1 MTKIELAYM
10 AKLGHLGAEDL
21 IWCAGMPDWVEAGRV
36 AGLLPPPKPAQAVP
50 AQRPFVNAA
59 AHAGMGVSLT
69 SLYQH
74 YCAVKSGSSLA
85 PSSPKPVRETPQPPS
100 DARPSSETFLALI
113 AEALDGINARRDDTS
128 DTAS

>member
-1 MTKIELAYM
+1 MSQIELAYM

-36 AGLLPPPKPAQAVP
+36 AGLLPPPKPAQAMP
-50 AQRPFVNAA
+50 AQRPIANAA
-59 AHAGMGVSLT
+59 AHGGMGVSLT

-74 YCAVKSGSSLA
+74 YCAVKSGSALA
-85 PSSPKPVRETPQPPS
+85 ASSPNPLRVTPPPPS
-100 DARPSSETFLALI
+100 EARPSGETFLALI
-113 AEALDGINARRDDTS
+113 AEALDGINARRNDIS